1 MTEKPIN
8 PDPGNDSGRVSDAV
22 DNSWVDTFHMNGR
35 NPTCGC
41 PGLTGQLAHGCSPY
55 LVGGVCFLPWRQTRR
70 VPTWPTLGYLSHAG
84 WGPFLCAGA
93 GCTWNDIVDRDL
105 DAKVARTRSR
115 PLPSGHVSVEKA
127 TLWLIVQSVVAFAI
141 LLTMNSLAT
150 TLGLL
155 SLILVGIYPFAKR
168 FTWWPQ
174 IFLGLAFNWGVLL
187 AWAAQS
193 GTITAAALC
202 LYSAGIAWTLF
213 YDTIYAHQ
221 DKEDDALLGIKST
234 ARLFADST
242 RLWLLAFIAISSTL
256 MFTAVWLTLPP
267 ATFRSI
273 FSPAFVG
280 VAVFGFHLY
289 RQFRNLNT
297 SDSNSC
303 LETFRSNKIAG
314 LIVVVFFGFSAM
326 F

>member
-1 MTEKPIN
+1 MTEKPVN
-8 PDPGNDSGRVSDAV
+8 PDPGHDSGRVSDAV
-22 DNSWVDTFHMNGR
+22 QNSWVDTFPHEW
-35 NPTCGC
+35 
-41 PGLTGQLAHGCSPY
+41 AKPY
-55 LVGGVCFLPWRQTRR
+55 LRLSRFDRPIGTWLLAIPCWWGLFLAMAADPESPNLADAWILVACGMGAVLMR
-70 VPTWPTLGYLSHAG
+70 
-84 WGPFLCAGA
+84 GA

-115 PLPSGHVSVEKA
+115 PLPSGHISVERA
-127 TLWLIVQSVVAFAI
+127 TLWLIVQSVVAFGI

-150 TLGLL
+150 ALGLL

-256 MFTAVWLTLPP
+256 MFMAVWLTLPP
-267 ATFRSI
+267 ATFRSLLN
-273 FSPAFVG
+273 PAFVG
-280 VAVFGFHLY
+280 VAVFGYHLY

-297 SDSNSC
+297 SDSDSC
-303 LETFRSNKIAG
+303 LKTFRSNKIAG
-314 LIVVVFFGFSAM
+314 LIVVVLFGFSAM